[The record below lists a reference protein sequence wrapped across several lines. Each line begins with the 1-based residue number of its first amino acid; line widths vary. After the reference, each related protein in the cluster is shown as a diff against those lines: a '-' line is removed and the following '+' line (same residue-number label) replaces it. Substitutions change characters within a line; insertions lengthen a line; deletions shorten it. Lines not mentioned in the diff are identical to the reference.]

1 MGNMK
6 KSKSGGRMFS
16 NEANQFGGEP
26 KEKVV
31 IVCFVS

>member
-6 KSKSGGRMFS
+6 KGNSGGRMS
-16 NEANQFGGEP
+16 INGANQFGGEP

-31 IVCFVS
+31 IIRFVS

>member
-6 KSKSGGRMFS
+6 KGKSGGRMFI
-16 NEANQFGGEP
+16 NGANQFEGEP

-31 IVCFVS
+31 IICFVS

>member
-6 KSKSGGRMFS
+6 KGKSGGRMFIYG
-16 NEANQFGGEP
+16 ANQFGGEP

-31 IVCFVS
+31 IIRFVS